1 MSLDFAPSYRQV
13 GVTLLELMVTIAVIG
28 ILAAIAT
35 PYYGDYIARQR
46 LVGAAEAVYAEM
58 LLAKRA
64 AVSNNTTVYLIAN
77 GSGTSDWCV
86 TYSIVSS
93 ANAGCRDGYVVSTS
107 NTSVFVDSN
116 AYPNVIMSAPASFI
130 GFVMPGL
137 QTTTTGTISLS
148 IPSSSIGDLGVSVG
162 AGLKMAICGSV
173 GTYEDC

>member
-1 MSLDFAPSYRQV
+1 MCFVAFIRARQA
-13 GVTLLELMVTIAVIG
+13 GVTFLELMVTIAVLG
-28 ILAAIAT
+28 ILAAIAI

-93 ANAGCRDGYVVSTS
+93 ANSSCSDGYVVSAS
-107 NTSVFVDSN
+107 NTSVFVGSES
-116 AYPNVIMSAPASFI
+116 YPNVVMTAPASYV

-137 QTTTTGTISLS
+137 QATTTGTVSLS
-148 IPSSSIGDLGVSVG
+148 IPSASIGDLGVSVE

-173 GTYEDC
+173 GIYEEC